1 VLGTTGAADGAVI
14 DPIDPRNRSYGVPI
28 WDRTH
33 IFNASY
39 NVLVPDAIRPDGN
52 GFLRGLLNGW
62 QVSGLTRYSSGLP
75 FHVNFTGDIVLP
87 EVQRAWWGTDAH
99 AGAGT
104 WNGGNASGVTPVLL
118 GNPQLPNTGVGER
131 ILDLDKIVIP
141 AFGESGPFQS
151 PYYLRTPSRWNFDLS
166 VFKNFPLGGSK
177 RLQLR
182 VGFFNLFNQ
191 AAPVYWMGDVD
202 FNLQTVC
209 NVRVDGVPNGAGGTQ
224 DFVCDPTQGFH
235 YTDDTRKNF
244 GKIVTK
250 RGHRVIEL
258 AARFDF

>member
-1 VLGTTGAADGAVI
+1 
-14 DPIDPRNRSYGVPI
+14 
-28 WDRTH
+28 
-33 IFNASY
+33 
-39 NVLVPDAIRPDGN
+39 
-52 GFLRGLLNGW
+52 
-62 QVSGLTRYSSGLP
+62 
-75 FHVNFTGDIVLP
+75 
-87 EVQRAWWGTDAH
+87 
-99 AGAGT
+99 
-104 WNGGNASGVTPVLL
+104 
-118 GNPQLPNTGVGER
+118 
-131 ILDLDKIVIP
+131 
-141 AFGESGPFQS
+141 
-151 PYYLRTPSRWNFDLS
+151 
-166 VFKNFPLGGSK
+166 FKNFPLGGSK